1 MDEPRTRPAAG
12 FPPHTDV
19 DPETALSFPSGRALI
34 YCHAYTLHDM
44 INGAM
49 ERQTNACRAKAREL
63 GYAIGNTLQDI
74 GFDDQQQIRQDL
86 NRPTLAYTLTNLRDG
101 SYNALIVFA
110 PDRISLR
117 PADVI
122 AFTDECRRLGVPI
135 IAVQPS

>member
-1 MDEPRTRPAAG
+1 MDEPRTRPDVG
-12 FPPHTDV
+12 FPSPA
-19 DPETALSFPSGRALI
+19 DPETTFSFPSGRALI

-49 ERQTNACRAKAREL
+49 QRQTNACRAKAREL

-86 NRPTLAYTLTNLRDG
+86 NRPTLAYALTNLRDG
-101 SYNALIVFA
+101 SYNALIVFT

-122 AFTDECRRLGVPI
+122 AFTDECRRLSVLI